1 MDILPKLY
9 SSCRKWTTRAEDW
22 LWNNEQARRLSHEPC
37 EAWPAC
43 DNLHRN
49 DSAGTT
55 KYGIYKSEQSDSMK
69 NYKVTAWKITK
80 YGIYKSEQTGL
91 RKASP
96 VLLLCPAH

>member
-69 NYKVTAWKITK
+69 NYKVRYLQIWANWLEKSKSSTLRTK
-80 YGIYKSEQTGL
+80 EEEEEKKCS
-91 RKASP
+91 
-96 VLLLCPAH
+96 